1 MVQQAAYKSERI
13 YRGLEIE
20 GGSYIL
26 SDSEERRL
34 CLVSRK
40 GTSEKDSDLL
50 FIPYFYQFLKNKP
63 NSWKP
68 ISAGFQLFRIPLNP
82 RTKSMCREI
91 RE

>member
-34 CLVSRK
+34 CLVSHK
-40 GTSEKDSDLL
+40 GTSEK
-50 FIPYFYQFLKNKP
+50 FYQFLKNKP